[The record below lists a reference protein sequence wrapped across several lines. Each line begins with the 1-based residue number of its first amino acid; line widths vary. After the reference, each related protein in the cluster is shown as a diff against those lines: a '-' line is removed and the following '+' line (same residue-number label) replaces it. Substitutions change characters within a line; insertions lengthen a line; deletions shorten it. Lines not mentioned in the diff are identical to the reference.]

1 MSRTLVTAV
10 VCSFALASLAAP
22 AQAFDVALDPS
33 RLFLR
38 YTTPPP
44 SFSDSGAVPLPP
56 TNSPSRPFALPCEM
70 DRFGIQVDAR
80 YVSGSATLYP
90 QLQAR
95 YYVLPGNSL
104 VWSSGYEFASP
115 APFSV
120 VRSNVSPFAVGQTAV
135 IGQMSV
141 DATDVASRNWL
152 FQPTDLPANV
162 TVRYAVHV
170 SLFSAVD
177 YATEVNDEA
186 PVNNNRF
193 VYLRRVC
200 PL

>member
-1 MSRTLVTAV
+1 MSRTLITSV
-10 VCSFALASLAAP
+10 VCTLALSALSAP
-22 AQAFDVALDPS
+22 ALAFDVALDPS

-44 SFSDSGAVPLPP
+44 AFSDSGPVLLPSN
-56 TNSPSRPFALPCEM
+56 NSAARPFNLPCAM

-80 YVSGSATLYP
+80 YVSGSITLYP
-90 QLQAR
+90 QLHAR

-104 VWSSGYEFASP
+104 VWSNGYEFGSP

-120 VRSNVSPFAVGQTAV
+120 VRSNVSPFTVGQTAI

-152 FQPTDLPANV
+152 FQPGDLPPNL

-170 SLFSAVD
+170 SLYSTGD
-177 YATEVNDEA
+177 YLTEANDEA
-186 PVNNNRF
+186 PMNNNRF
-193 VYLRRVC
+193 VYIRRVC
-200 PL
+200 PN